1 MLPHDNEAFWYPKP
15 PANDLCPSLM
25 LLSPNTQPPK
35 YRRLESPTGKVDL
48 PLSSCP
54 EVSSSP
60 YVLKGFP
67 THPYL
72 ASLLPLPSWAIAVGA
87 QIFPEDTQGQGEMQ
101 IPTNLNALR
110 TF

>member
-1 MLPHDNEAFWYPKP
+1 MLPRANEAPQFLKP
-15 PANDLCPSLM
+15 SANDLCPSSM
-25 LLSPNTQPPK
+25 LLPPNAQPPK

-72 ASLLPLPSWAIAVGA
+72 ASLLPLPSWAIALWGP
-87 QIFPEDTQGQGEMQ
+87 IFAEDPQGQGEMQ
-101 IPTNLNALR
+101 IPTNLNVLR